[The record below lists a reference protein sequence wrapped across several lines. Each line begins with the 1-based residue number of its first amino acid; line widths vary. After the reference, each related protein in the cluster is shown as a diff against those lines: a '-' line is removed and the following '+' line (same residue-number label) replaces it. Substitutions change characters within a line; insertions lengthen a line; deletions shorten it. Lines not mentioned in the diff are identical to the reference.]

1 MSAADK
7 KLEAIRRE
15 IDTLDR
21 ELLDR
26 INRRAQLARKVAEV
40 KDDGGSTHYYR
51 PEREAEVLRALIDG
65 NDGPLPPEHV
75 ARIFQEV
82 MSACRA
88 LQKSLAVAYLGP
100 EGTFTESAAFKH
112 FGHAI
117 DSDPVDGIGGVFR
130 QVESGTSDYGVVPIE
145 NSTEGVVG
153 HTLDMFVS
161 SGLSICGEVE
171 LPIHHCLMGQSDDM
185 EVIAKIYSH
194 QQSFAQCR
202 HWLDANLPRVPRE
215 TASSNGEA
223 ARLAS
228 AEPGAAAIAGEAAA
242 ADYDL
247 RVLAANIEDEPGNR
261 TRFVVL
267 GRQSVGATGKD
278 KTSVL
283 FSTKDRPGALYEL
296 LQAFKKRDINMTRIE
311 SRPSRRGTWSYVF
324 YVDFEGHAE
333 NPNVQAALAEL
344 AELAPFYKCLG
355 SYPQCAPGQCAPGQG
370 EPGS

>member
-1 MSAADK
+1 MNAADK

-15 IDTLDR
+15 IDTLDK

-26 INRRAQLARKVAEV
+26 INRRAGLARKVAEV
-40 KDDGGSTHYYR
+40 KDGGGATHYYR
-51 PEREAEVLRALIDG
+51 PEREAEVLRALIED
-65 NDGPLPPEHV
+65 NDGPLPAEHV
-75 ARIFQEV
+75 ARIFQEL

-130 QVESGTSDYGVVPIE
+130 QVESGGSDYGVVPIE

-153 HTLDMFVS
+153 HTLDMFVA

-171 LPIHHCLMGQSDDM
+171 LPIHHCLMARGDDM
-185 EVIAKIYSH
+185 DGIRKIYSH

-202 HWLDANLPRVPRE
+202 GWLDANLPKIPRE
-215 TASSNGEA
+215 TVSSNGEA
-223 ARLAS
+223 ARCAS
-228 AEPGAAAIAGEAAA
+228 AEPDAAAIAGEAAA

-261 TRFVVL
+261 TRFVVI
-267 GRQSVGATGKD
+267 GRQAVGATGED

-296 LQAFKKRDINMTRIE
+296 LQAFKKRDLNMTRIE

-333 NPNVQAALAEL
+333 DANVQAALAEL
-344 AELAPFYKCLG
+344 AELAPFYKFLG
-355 SYPQCAPGQCAPGQG
+355 SYPRCESGRCESGRC
-370 EPGS
+370 ESGS

>member
-1 MSAADK
+1 MTDAEK

-15 IDTLDR
+15 IDGLDAD
-21 ELLDR
+21 LLAL
-26 INRRAQLARKVAEV
+26 INRRARLAKKVAEI
-40 KDDGGSTHYYR
+40 KDGEDSPHYYR
-51 PEREAEVLRALIDG
+51 PDREAEVLRSLVEG
-65 NDGPLPPEHV
+65 NDGPLPGGHLS
-75 ARIFQEV
+75 RIFQEI

-117 DSDPVDGIGGVFR
+117 DAVPEDGIGAVFR
-130 QVESGTSDYGVVPIE
+130 RVESGGSDYGVVPIE

-171 LPIHHCLMGQSDDM
+171 LAIHHCLMSGGDGIED
-185 EVIAKIYSH
+185 IGRIYSH

-202 HWLDANLPRVPRE
+202 HWLDTNLPNVPRE
-215 TASSNGEA
+215 PVSSNGEA
-223 ARLAS
+223 ASRAS
-228 AEPGAAAIAGEAAA
+228 GEKGSAAIAGEVAA
-242 ADYDL
+242 ADYGL
-247 RVLAANIEDEPGNR
+247 GVLARNIEDEPGNT

-267 GRQSVGATGKD
+267 GRRAVGPTGAD

-296 LQAFKKRDINMTRIE
+296 LQSFKKRDINMTRIE
-311 SRPSRRGTWSYVF
+311 SRPSHRGKWSYVF
-324 YVDFEGHAE
+324 YVDFEGHIDDA
-333 NPNVQAALAEL
+333 NVTAALEEL
-344 AELAPFYKCLG
+344 AESAPFYKFLG
-355 SYPQCAPGQCAPGQG
+355 SYPQSSAWAGQ
-370 EPGS
+370 

>member
-1 MSAADK
+1 MNAADK

-15 IDTLDR
+15 IDTLDK

-26 INRRAQLARKVAEV
+26 INRRAGLARKVADV
-40 KDDGGSTHYYR
+40 KDGGGSTHYYR

-117 DSDPVDGIGGVFR
+117 DSNPVDGIGGVFR
-130 QVESGTSDYGVVPIE
+130 QVESGGSDYGVVPIE

-171 LPIHHCLMGQSDDM
+171 LPIHHCLMVQSDAM
-185 EVIAKIYSH
+185 ESMDAVSKIYSH

-202 HWLDANLPRVPRE
+202 RWLDANLPKVPRE
-215 TASSNGEA
+215 TVSSNGEA

-228 AEPGAAAIAGEAAA
+228 VEPGAAAIAGESAAT
-242 ADYDL
+242 DYDL
-247 RVLAANIEDEPGNR
+247 RLLAAGIEDEPGNR
-261 TRFVVL
+261 TRFVVI
-267 GRQSVGATGKD
+267 GRQAVGATGND

-311 SRPSRRGTWSYVF
+311 SRPSHRGTWSYVF
-324 YVDFEGHAE
+324 YVDFEGHAADA
-333 NPNVQAALAEL
+333 NVQAALAEL
-344 AELAPFYKCLG
+344 AELAPFYKFLG
-355 SYPQCAPGQCAPGQG
+355 SYPQC